1 MASKKDGKK
10 DVMFNEL
17 FDTFLSDAPLNEC
30 LRKAEWFSGSLEN
43 LPTQLY
49 SNASRKRRL
58 IAVKSEPEDPEDY
71 KVDTMPDMRE
81 AKLTPEEMS
90 LLKSDE
96 SCLTKGEEKALK
108 RVRRKIK
115 NKISAQ
121 ESRRKKKEYVEGLER
136 RVNVF
141 SSVNENLKQRLT
153 ELEVINKA
161 LQDKIISVIK
171 KKNVSSIAIQ
181 TDAVNGKSEVQS
193 GVQSEVAMES

>member
-10 DVMFNEL
+10 DDMFNEL
-17 FDTFLSDAPLNEC
+17 FDTFLSDAPLDEC

-49 SNASRKRRL
+49 SNAIASRKRRL
-58 IAVKSEPEDPEDY
+58 IALKSEPEEPEDY
-71 KVDTMPDMRE
+71 KVDTMPDMSERE

-96 SCLTKGEEKALK
+96 SCMTKGEEKALK

-161 LQDKIISVIK
+161 LQDKIVSVIK

-181 TDAVNGKSEVQS
+181 TETGD
-193 GVQSEVAMES
+193 GVQTETGEDS

>member
-1 MASKKDGKK
+1 MALPTKKDGKK
-10 DVMFNEL
+10 DEMFNEL
-17 FDTFLSDAPLNEC
+17 FDTFLSDATLDEC

-49 SNASRKRRL
+49 SNAIASRKRRL
-58 IAVKSEPEDPEDY
+58 IAIKSEPEDSEDY
-71 KVDTMPDMRE
+71 KCDIAVERE
-81 AKLTPEEMS
+81 AKLTKEEVS

-171 KKNVSSIAIQ
+171 KKNVSEIGIQ
-181 TDAVNGKSEVQS
+181 TEDVMDS
-193 GVQSEVAMES
+193 